1 MYGCLEIV
9 RGKGIG
15 HFGLHILVAGEAILA
30 LKLQHVAAEFQ
41 SGIHCEPFV
50 SLAFRG
56 FWAMCK
62 PAVEGVICAS
72 DVLGIVA
79 RVDIIEA
86 NLLQIRNGLCKIAFS
101 QVGFTDVAVEVVGIF
116 GCLFECETLQRVG
129 RRRV

>member
-1 MYGCLEIV
+1 MYGCLEVV
-9 RGKGIG
+9 RGQPISY
-15 HFGLHILVAGEAILA
+15 FGLHLLVAGEAILA
-30 LKLQHVAAEFQ
+30 LKMQHVAAEFQ

-62 PAVEGVICAS
+62 PAVKGVICAS

-86 NLLQIRNGLCKIAFS
+86 NLLQIRNGLCKMAFA
-101 QVGFTDVAVEVVGIF
+101 QVGFTDIAVEIVGIF
-116 GCLFECETLQRVG
+116 GCLFECKTLQRVG
-129 RRRV
+129 RRRA